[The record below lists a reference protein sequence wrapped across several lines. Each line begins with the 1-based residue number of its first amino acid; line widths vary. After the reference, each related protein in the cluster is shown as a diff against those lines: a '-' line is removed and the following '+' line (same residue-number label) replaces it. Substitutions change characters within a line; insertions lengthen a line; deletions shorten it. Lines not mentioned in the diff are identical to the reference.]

1 MPSIFGRRPAQHQCP
16 VATKRLHINSS
27 SATIGLQKRQ
37 DKTRDLWSKGVSM
50 IESIDQIERQ
60 IDIAASA
67 ERVWEL
73 IRRPGWWINEGT
85 IVDVQFDADC
95 DVNVIRHPKHGDF
108 RIKTV
113 ALDEPRHAAFR
124 WLAGAGN
131 SGGGSGR
138 TSGGGHGGNGG
149 EGESD
154 GESNAATG
162 GTRAGEQSTDGDS
175 TLVEFWIEDTASGVS
190 LRVVESGFAS
200 LSVSSEERRKRIEGN
215 TEGWTIEL
223 AAARDWVGR
232 S

>member
-1 MPSIFGRRPAQHQCP
+1 MS
-16 VATKRLHINSS
+16 
-27 SATIGLQKRQ
+27 
-37 DKTRDLWSKGVSM
+37 
-50 IESIDQIERQ
+50 ESIDQIERQ

-73 IRRPGWWINEGT
+73 IRRPGWWINKGT
-85 IVDVQFDADC
+85 IVDVPFDADS

-108 RIKTV
+108 RIKTI

-124 WLAGAGN
+124 WLAGADG
-131 SGGGSGR
+131 
-138 TSGGGHGGNGG
+138 
-149 EGESD
+149 GESD
-154 GESNAATG
+154 AAPG
-162 GTRAGEQSTDGDS
+162 GTRAGEQSPDGGS

-232 S
+232 P

>member
-16 VATKRLHINSS
+16 VATKRLRISS
-27 SATIGLQKRQ
+27 SCATICLQERQ

-131 SGGGSGR
+131 SGGGSD
-138 TSGGGHGGNGG
+138 
-149 EGESD
+149 GESD
-154 GESNAATG
+154 AATG

-232 S
+232 P